1 MTASHSQAKTAMAY
15 QEYMQKE
22 RHRPPTKG
30 FQCRE
35 DIEEEDHLKSVI
47 FKCNLPHYH
56 QQQHILEFNCRE
68 PSCGALEGEEEGA
81 VLSEDDYTVD
91 PNFFDE
97 GYSMA
102 GSTGFKVWTGSR
114 LLIEALTWSQDTDC
128 DRLKEIQECV
138 MKNDDGTRLIELG
151 AGVGVVGTYLA
162 AVGSHVLL
170 TDLTT
175 LVENAIEI
183 NLERNKR
190 VLLSNNTSV
199 DDENDKL
206 CPSWLVNG
214 QRIGKGW
221 ADATPLDWT
230 KSIREQLTDEQAST
244 IDFIIA
250 SDVVFLASMMKSLFD
265 TVEGLFQTSK
275 DNKPSLI
282 LSFQKRDAKDG
293 TDSIAFTTVD
303 GVIAAVKERGW
314 TIECLA
320 WRTVA
325 VRKEDETGSVKD
337 DTSEVF
343 VFEIKDGSLSSIAST
358 S

>member
-1 MTASHSQAKTAMAY
+1 MQLTPTMKY
-15 QEYMQKE
+15 QQYIQKE

-35 DIEEEDHLKSVI
+35 DIEKEDHLASVI
-47 FKCNLPHYH
+47 FKCNLPH
-56 QQQHILEFNCRE
+56 QQHLVEFNCRE
-68 PSCGALEGEEEGA
+68 PSCGALEGEEKGA
-81 VLSEDDYTVD
+81 VLSEDDYAVD

-102 GSTGFKVWTGSR
+102 GTTGFKVWTGSR
-114 LLIEALTWSQDTDC
+114 LLIEALTWPQDTDC
-128 DRLKEIQECV
+128 GRLKEIQECV
-138 MKNDDGTRLIELG
+138 NSDYGTRIIELG
-151 AGVGVVGTYLA
+151 AGVGVVGTYLS

-175 LVENAIEI
+175 LVENAIET
-183 NLERNKR
+183 NLERNER
-190 VLLSNNTSV
+190 ILSDMSIS
-199 DDENDKL
+199 DGSGKS

-214 QRIGKGW
+214 QRIGRGW
-221 ADATPLDWT
+221 ANTTPLDWT
-230 KSIREQLTDEQAST
+230 KSICEQLTDEQASS

-265 TVEGLFQTSK
+265 TVEALFETSK

-282 LSFQKRDAKDG
+282 LSFQKRDAQDG
-293 TDSIAFTTVD
+293 TDSKAFTTVD
-303 GVIAAVKERGW
+303 GVLTAVRERGW

-343 VFEIKDGSLSSIAST
+343 VFEIKDANCPLEEG
-358 S
+358 

>member
-1 MTASHSQAKTAMAY
+1 MAY

-35 DIEEEDHLKSVI
+35 DIEEEDHLKSII
-47 FKCNLPHYH
+47 FKCNLPHQH
-56 QQQHILEFNCRE
+56 QQHILEFNCRE

-81 VLSEDDYTVD
+81 VLSEDDYAVD

-114 LLIEALTWSQDTDC
+114 LLIEALTWPQDTDC
-128 DRLKEIQECV
+128 ERLKEIQECV
-138 MKNDDGTRLIELG
+138 ENDDGTRVIELG

-190 VLLSNNTSV
+190 VLSNTSA
-199 DDENDKL
+199 DDDNDKL
-206 CPSWLVNG
+206 CPSWLING

-230 KSIREQLTDEQAST
+230 KSITEQLTDEQAST
-244 IDFIIA
+244 VDFIIA

-265 TVEGLFQTSK
+265 TVEALFQASK
-275 DNKPSLI
+275 GNKPSLI

-303 GVIAAVKERGW
+303 GVLAAVKERGW

-325 VRKEDETGSVKD
+325 VRKEDETGLVKD

-343 VFEIKDGSLSSIAST
+343 VFEIKD
-358 S
+358 

>member
-1 MTASHSQAKTAMAY
+1 MAY
-15 QEYMQKE
+15 QQYMQKE
-22 RHRPPTKG
+22 RHRPPSKG

-35 DIEEEDHLKSVI
+35 DIEKEDHLTSVI
-47 FKCNLPHYH
+47 FKCNLPH
-56 QQQHILEFNCRE
+56 QQQHVLEFNCRE

-81 VLSEDDYTVD
+81 VLSEDDYAVD

-114 LLIEALTWSQDTDC
+114 LLIEALTWPQDTDC

-138 MKNDDGTRLIELG
+138 KNADGARIIELG

-175 LVENAIEI
+175 LVENAIDT
-183 NLERNKR
+183 NLERNER
-190 VLLSNNTSV
+190 ILSNMPI
-199 DDENDKL
+199 DDDNDKS

-230 KSIREQLTDEQAST
+230 KPISEQLTDEQAS

-250 SDVVFLASMMKSLFD
+250 SDVVFLASMMKALFD
-265 TVEGLFQTSK
+265 TVEALFQTSK
-275 DNKPSLI
+275 CNTPSFI
-282 LSFQKRDAKDG
+282 LSFQKRDAQDG
-293 TDSIAFTTVD
+293 TDSVAFTTVD
-303 GVIAAVKERGW
+303 GVLAAVKERGW

-325 VRKEDETGSVKD
+325 VKKEDETGSVKD

-343 VFEIKDGSLSSIAST
+343 VFEIKDATSSS
-358 S
+358 

>member
-1 MTASHSQAKTAMAY
+1 
-15 QEYMQKE
+15 MQKE

-30 FQCRE
+30 FHCRE
-35 DIEEEDHLKSVI
+35 DIEKEDHVTSVI
-47 FKCNLPHYH
+47 FKCNLPAH
-56 QQQHILEFNCRE
+56 QQQHIVEFNCRE

-81 VLSEDDYTVD
+81 VLSEDDYAVD
-91 PNFFDE
+91 PNFFDQ
-97 GYSMA
+97 GYDLA

-114 LLIEALTWSQDTDC
+114 LLIEALTWPQDTDS
-128 DRLKEIQECV
+128 DRLKEIQECIKSDV
-138 MKNDDGTRLIELG
+138 GTRIIELG
-151 AGVGVVGTYLA
+151 AGVGVVGTYLS
-162 AVGSHVLL
+162 AVGSQVLL
-170 TDLTT
+170 TDLAT
-175 LVENAIEI
+175 LVENAIET

-190 VLLSNNTSV
+190 ILPDMSIG
-199 DDENDKL
+199 DDNDRT

-230 KSIREQLTDEQAST
+230 KSICEQLSDEQSSS
-244 IDFIIA
+244 IDFIVA

-265 TVEGLFQTSK
+265 TVEALLEASK

-282 LSFQKRDAKDG
+282 LSFQKRDARDG
-293 TDSIAFTTVD
+293 TESKAFTTVD
-303 GVIAAVKERGW
+303 GILTGVRERGW

-325 VRKEDETGSVKD
+325 VRKEDETGSVKN

-343 VFEIKDGSLSSIAST
+343 VFEIKDSNCCS
-358 S
+358 